1 MKLTLVVLL
10 TNLLLFTAC
19 VSGGK
24 YREEREVRRDFE
36 ERYLQYQ
43 GETERLGRYAS
54 ELEGRLSNLQSDYDD
69 ATAELET
76 TRRERA
82 TLQAQVEAYE
92 NQSTALQQEQSA
104 KAEELAAQE
113 ANLRAA
119 VERVDAVYQAVGE
132 RDVQLMQ
139 VVSALDRHYLGNA
152 PENLSFAQQDGA
164 VVITILN
171 DQLFRPGQTRVKTDG
186 KNLLKEIIPLLLV
199 SPGLNFHVRVHA
211 DGSKD
216 DLTTSALRAVAV
228 AKLMQENDVLPNRIR
243 AIGMG
248 DAYAPYDPN
257 DPATKMLNRRTE
269 IVVRGDERALNQLLT
284 TSGG

>member
-1 MKLTLVVLL
+1 MKITLVVLL
-10 TNLLLFTAC
+10 TNLILFTAC

-54 ELEGRLSNLQSDYDD
+54 ELEGRLGNLQAEYD
-69 ATAELET
+69 ATNAALAET
-76 TRRERA
+76 QRERA
-82 TLQAQVEAYE
+82 ALRAQVDAYE

-104 KAEELAAQE
+104 RAEQLAAQE
-113 ANLRAA
+113 AQLKTAR
-119 VERVDAVYQAVGE
+119 ERVDAVYRAVGD
-132 RDVQLMQ
+132 RDVQLME
-139 VVSALDRHYLGNA
+139 VISALDRHYRGNA
-152 PENLSFAQQDGA
+152 PENLSFEQREGA
-164 VVITILN
+164 VVLTILN

-186 KNLLKEIIPLLLV
+186 KNLLQEIVPLLLV
-199 SPGLNFHVRVHA
+199 RPGLNFHVRVHA
-211 DGSKD
+211 DGTKD

-228 AKLMQENDVLPNRIR
+228 AKILIDNEVLPNRIR
-243 AIGMG
+243 TVGMG

-257 DPATKMLNRRTE
+257 DPATSGLNRRTE
-269 IVVRGDERALNQLLT
+269 IVVRGDERALNALLS